1 MKIESIGRSLILVT
15 GAIAIAACGPKVTSS
30 PPPQTPPAAE
40 ATSPDA
46 ALPAVPLTGRG
57 VVVPTDVKLEPPPR
71 RDSDPAPGVTRA
83 TMTPNAN

>member
-1 MKIESIGRSLILVT
+1 MLFESIGRRLILVT
-15 GAIAIAACGPKVTSS
+15 GVVVIAACGPRVTS

-57 VVVPTDVKLEPPPR
+57 VVVPSDVKLEPAPKR
-71 RDSDPAPGVTRA
+71 ETDPATGITRA
-83 TMTPNAN
+83 TITPNAN